1 MERKLKSKYYINSFD
16 KEGKIY
22 DKKNR
27 TLLLVIDEQ
36 PKLMNVMENG
46 ELTVLNTLVLIE
58 AFKAYQMPILATEQ
72 YPKGLGRSDQ
82 RLLDVLDD
90 DKIYSKTI
98 FDAATCEVLEF
109 IEKNKIKNVV
119 IAGAEGHVCVYQSV
133 RTLLDLGLNVFL
145 VEDAVASFKEEQ
157 KNLAIKTLSKMGA
170 VIYNT
175 EMALFDLA
183 RDSKD
188 PHFKVISNLVKEMRA
203 RE

>member
-1 MERKLKSKYYINSFD
+1 
-16 KEGKIY
+16 
-22 DKKNR
+22 
-27 TLLLVIDEQ
+27 
-36 PKLMNVMENG
+36 MNVLNLLHFTKSN
-46 ELTVLNTLVLIE
+46 LTYKLY
-58 AFKAYQMPILATEQ
+58 F
-72 YPKGLGRSDQ
+72 
-82 RLLDVLDD
+82 
-90 DKIYSKTI
+90 
-98 FDAATCEVLEF
+98 
-109 IEKNKIKNVV
+109 EKNKIKNVV

-183 RDSKD
+183 RDSKN
-188 PHFKVISNLVKEMRA
+188 PHFKAISNLVKEMRA

>member
-22 DKKNR
+22 DKKNK

-46 ELTVLNTLVLIE
+46 ELTILNTLVLIK
-58 AFKAYQMPILATEQ
+58 AFKEYRMPILATEQ

-82 RLLDVLDD
+82 RLVDVLDD
-90 DKIYSKTI
+90 DKIYPKTL

-145 VEDAVASFKEEQ
+145 IEDAVASFKEEQ
-157 KNLAIKTLSKMGA
+157 KNLAIKTLRKMGA